1 MGFSWSLFFC
11 QRINEG
17 LLRQLPALSHS
28 EVVTDRGPPVVFNA
42 GRQDERHYVYG
53 DNLGFMSGNRSLVE
67 DGVAQ
72 LADHFTAFSARIQ
85 QDAWRSMKG
94 WRKLS
99 PGRSRKA
106 GLAGLGSDGHR
117 GCAVRPCS
125 HGALSSDG
133 AQQLR
138 EAQRRE
144 SRNSRCGTS
153 IIPTSRASSTKPPA
167 TSS

>member
-1 MGFSWSLFFC
+1 MQGSLSVGFSWSLFFC

-72 LADHFTAFSARIQ
+72 LADHFAAFSARIQ
-85 QDAWRSMKG
+85 QDGKPEAPPCLEVDEGVAQAQSGSLTQG
-94 WRKLS
+94 WPCRFGQRW
-99 PGRSRKA
+99 PSR
-106 GLAGLGSDGHR
+106 L
-117 GCAVRPCS
+117 
-125 HGALSSDG
+125 
-133 AQQLR
+133 
-138 EAQRRE
+138 
-144 SRNSRCGTS
+144 CG
-153 IIPTSRASSTKPPA
+153 
-167 TSS
+167 